1 MLDMPTAA
9 ESVIGPTV
17 DSATSSGIGSGVLS
31 KPNAWAVLRSA
42 SAPTRMPSST
52 KAVLHERAKASR
64 SDAVGPLPHG
74 VPP

>member
-1 MLDMPTAA
+1 MLDMPSAA
-9 ESVIGPTV
+9 ASDIGPTV
-17 DSATSSGIGSGVLS
+17 DSATSSGIGAGGLS
-31 KPNAWAVLRSA
+31 NPNACAVLRRA

-52 KAVLHERAKASR
+52 KAVLQDRAKASR